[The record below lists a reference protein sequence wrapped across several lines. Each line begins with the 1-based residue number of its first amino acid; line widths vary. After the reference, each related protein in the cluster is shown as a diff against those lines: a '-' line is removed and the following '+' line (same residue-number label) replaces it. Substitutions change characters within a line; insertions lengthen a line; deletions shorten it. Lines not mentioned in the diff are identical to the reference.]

1 MWSQNLI
8 SIGVEESVR
17 LRQRV
22 SGDIRLSSGR
32 VGVLVEPMLA
42 AVGAVGAAL
51 ANCTVEVIRT
61 ALSMRVSQR
70 CDPAVKLDPRIV
82 TR

>member
-61 ALSMRVSQR
+61 ALSRRVSQR